1 MPEYLVIVKELSK
14 IAKEYGLEL
23 QESLNFHDFYAEN
36 IQEYKYFNV
45 FKNKIRF
52 DFSGESPLLMDPEL
66 WDVSYLYRYDYVLYP
81 NFRIAAFKKV
91 QGPEIQEMDRSIFK
105 ERNFSKIY
113 RKKKFNFL
121 KKEVEH

>member
-1 MPEYLVIVKELSK
+1 VPEYLVIVKELSK

-121 KKEVEH
+121 KKEVDH

>member
-1 MPEYLVIVKELSK
+1 VIVKELSK

-66 WDVSYLYRYDYVLYP
+66 WDVSYLYRYDYVIYP

>member
-1 MPEYLVIVKELSK
+1 
-14 IAKEYGLEL
+14 
-23 QESLNFHDFYAEN
+23 
-36 IQEYKYFNV
+36 
-45 FKNKIRF
+45 
-52 DFSGESPLLMDPEL
+52 MDPEL
-66 WDVSYLYRYDYVLYP
+66 WDVSYLYRYDYVIYP

-121 KKEVEH
+121 KKEVEHQQPFDKKALLEKLNKKLEERKAAETQPKSDEDSVSKKLKI